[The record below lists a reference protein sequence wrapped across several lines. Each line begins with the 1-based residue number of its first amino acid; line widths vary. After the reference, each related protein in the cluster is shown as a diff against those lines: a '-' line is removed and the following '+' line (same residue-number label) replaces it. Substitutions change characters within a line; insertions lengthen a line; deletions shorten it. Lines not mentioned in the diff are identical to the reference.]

1 MKKLM
6 VMLAAATAAV
16 VAQAASINWSVAG
29 KTFAPSSADPA
40 TNGRAAYYLVYAFEA
55 SNYDSVTSLLSSG
68 KVNDAVALAD
78 SFGRTTK
85 TGATGG
91 SITGLTGSTYEM
103 FLVAFDTYTA
113 ADAALSTAKNYI
125 ISDKISGTTFG
136 ETDMATSIDYT
147 SANFGSGTWT
157 ATAVPE
163 PTSGLLMLLGV
174 AGLALRRRRA

>member
-6 VMLAAATAAV
+6 VMLAAVTASV

-125 ISDKISGTTFG
+125 VSDKISGTTFG

-147 SANFGSGTWT
+147 SANFGSGSW
-157 ATAVPE
+157 TAVPE